1 MGWQLVTMGAYMSV
15 LLVWL
20 VALRTPLPQPAREVT
35 LPEAERAYWEIS
47 PRINERLR
55 ALNERLDNFW
65 NPEATQS

>member
-1 MGWQLVTMGAYMSV
+1 MGWQLVTMGAYMGV

-35 LPEAERAYWEIS
+35 LPEAERAYCEIS

-65 NPEATQS
+65 NPEATQP